1 MPSPPRGYTTFP
13 SDEDL
18 FYFCTTSSTSAEDLG
33 ISYAP
38 PSQSSLRVGVIIL
51 GQDQIQLSDL
61 AAVDLLSTLGR
72 NRISRLQTPASTL
85 DEAVDEVD
93 IRYVSVT
100 GEGSFPVTS
109 GARMPVTNSF
119 ANAPQF
125 DVLILPGSFST
136 RELSDAATSF
146 LALQCSSPDLHA
158 IFSVSSGILHLA
170 QTGLLWERRASAP
183 RCLIPALQ
191 QRYPDTL
198 WQTKAW
204 NRHEKIWTSSNA
216 VSALDMIAAWMRE
229 FFWDRH
235 EAVEC
240 ALAAAGIG
248 SLDNFDY

>member
-13 SDEDL
+13 SDAEL

-33 ISYAP
+33 INYTP
-38 PSQSSLRVGVIIL
+38 PSQSSLRVGVVIF
-51 GQDQIQLSDL
+51 GQDQIQLTDL
-61 AAVDLLSTLGR
+61 AAVDLLSALSRSRIGR
-72 NRISRLQTPASTL
+72 LNAPESTL

-109 GARMPVTNSF
+109 GTRMPVTNSF

-125 DVLILPGSFST
+125 DVLVIPGSFST
-136 RELSDAATSF
+136 KELSEAATTF
-146 LALQCSSPDLHA
+146 LAAQCSNPDLHA
-158 IFSVSSGILHLA
+158 LFSISSGILHLT
-170 QTGLLWERRASAP
+170 QSGLLWKRRASAP

-191 QRYPDTL
+191 QRYPETL
-198 WQTKAW
+198 WQSKAW
-204 NRHEKIWTSSNA
+204 NRHEKIWSSSTA
-216 VSALDMIAAWMRE
+216 ISALDMTAAWMRE

-248 SLDNFDY
+248 SLDDFDY